1 MPNSLPTVSAEK
13 PNRNGLFECRLFS
26 LGLFSML
33 ARGLGPVCSFA
44 STLILARELG
54 AEAAGYFFV
63 ILTLITALAIVA
75 KLGLGT
81 ALQRFVGSAVGCGD
95 QARIVGLYYQSLRL
109 AASVSLILGT
119 IFFVSADPISLLLFG
134 DRSQASLLR
143 LMSLLVFPLSLLGIF
158 AAFLKSL
165 AKPVWGC
172 FVEAGLTPLL
182 TLLVTLPIILLTS
195 PTIEVLAAVLLFAAF
210 VALVLAHRVLL
221 NYLPSGVTPRELPLA
236 KLLDSCVPLT
246 GVDLLQYALLWLPL
260 LLLPVLASPG
270 EAGLYNVGHRLAAQL
285 GLILMVFASITSHRF
300 AAHHQRC
307 ENEELADLARASTR
321 IMLLFGLPLAM
332 ILVACGRPILGLFGP
347 EFESAEQAL
356 HILVIGQLFNL
367 LTGPAGYLLAMSG
380 HERLL
385 RSISIATAVLMI
397 LMSIGLIPLLGSTG
411 AAIAVTSGMIFQKS
425 LCSIFVMR
433 HLGMPLLL
441 LFTPVKARR

>member
-1 MPNSLPTVSAEK
+1 MSKSLSTASAENS
-13 PNRNGLFECRLFS
+13 NRNGLFERRLFG

-44 STLILARELG
+44 STLILARALG

-63 ILTLITALAIVA
+63 VLTLITALAIIA

-81 ALQRFVGSAVGCGD
+81 ALQRFVGSAVGRGD
-95 QARIVGLYYQSLRL
+95 QACIVGLYHQSLRL
-109 AASVSLILGT
+109 AAGFSLVLGIICFT
-119 IFFVSADPISLLLFG
+119 AAHPISTLLFG
-134 DRSQASLLR
+134 DSSQASLLR
-143 LMSLLVFPLSLLGIF
+143 LMSLLVLPLSLLGIF

-165 AKPVWGC
+165 ARPVWGC

-182 TLLVTLPIILLTS
+182 TLLVTLPVILLTS
-195 PTIEVLAAVLLFAAF
+195 PTIEMLAAVLLLAAF
-210 VALVLAHRVLL
+210 VALVLAQRVLL
-221 NYLPSGVTPRELPLA
+221 SYLPRGVTPRGLPLA
-236 KLLDSCVPLT
+236 KLLDSCIPLT
-246 GVDLLQYALLWLPL
+246 GVDLLQNALLWLPL
-260 LLLPVLASPG
+260 LLLPVLANPG

-285 GLILMVFASITSHRF
+285 GLILLVFSSITSHRF

-307 ENEELADLARASTR
+307 ENDALADLARASTR
-321 IMLLFGLPLAM
+321 LMLLFGLPLAM
-332 ILVACGRPILGLFGP
+332 ILVVFGRPILGLFGP
-347 EFESAEQAL
+347 EFESAEQSL

-385 RSISIATAVLMI
+385 RTISIATVVFMI
-397 LMSIGLIPLLGSTG
+397 LLSIGLIPLLGSTG

-425 LCSIFVMR
+425 L
-433 HLGMPLLL
+433 
-441 LFTPVKARR
+441 